1 MEEPLVGV
9 RWLAPV
15 LLSVLLSSGPP
26 SAGGDE
32 GSASA
37 RPLGL
42 ELELEAP
49 RPDER
54 VRLPVPLVKVSGR
67 AGRVPLFA
75 SDVVIAI
82 DQSKRTLMA
91 SGLDVDG
98 DGILGRSRRWAME
111 RGRFPKPHREWTTDP
126 GDTVLA
132 EEVSMAWGL
141 VHGLAARKN
150 RLGVLTFAAY
160 SRIRA
165 GLGAPERAQ
174 VAVERIRLV
183 ERGEGPDISRA
194 LGTAEEM
201 LEAAAPVEGPD
212 PARAILVFSD
222 GRPTVP
228 DGGYWASRRALK
240 VARELGEKGIEVWT
254 IAFGARANAEY
265 LASLARLTGG
275 DLIRR
280 EDLPVLASEHAL
292 RSLEPQELVI
302 ENLTIDRSAR
312 AVRVFSDGRF
322 DGFVPLARGE
332 NMLEVRALLANGRS
346 QRIRRVVH
354 YEQPES
360 ETLEDRRNTAGLLVE
375 LRHRTREIG
384 ETA

>member
-1 MEEPLVGV
+1 MEKPLVGV

-67 AGRVPLFA
+67 AGV
-75 SDVVIAI
+75 
-82 DQSKRTLMA
+82 
-91 SGLDVDG
+91 
-98 DGILGRSRRWAME
+98 
-111 RGRFPKPHREWTTDP
+111 
-126 GDTVLA
+126 
-132 EEVSMAWGL
+132 
-141 VHGLAARKN
+141 
-150 RLGVLTFAAY
+150 
-160 SRIRA
+160 
-165 GLGAPERAQ
+165 GAPEWAQ

-183 ERGEGPDISRA
+183 ERGEGTDISRA

-212 PARAILVFSD
+212 PARAIL
-222 GRPTVP
+222 
-228 DGGYWASRRALK
+228 L
-240 VARELGEKGIEVWT
+240 
-254 IAFGARANAEY
+254 
-265 LASLARLTGG
+265 
-275 DLIRR
+275 
-280 EDLPVLASEHAL
+280 
-292 RSLEPQELVI
+292 
-302 ENLTIDRSAR
+302 
-312 AVRVFSDGRF
+312 FSDGRF

-332 NMLEVRALLANGRS
+332 NILEVRALLADGRS

-354 YEQPES
+354 YEQPEA

-384 ETA
+384 GTE